1 MLRLFILFLILAS
14 LTACQPSPAGGSD
27 VPVETDPSPTPVPTV
42 TVFPTTI
49 PTVSVSPSPSP
60 TPGADAGGVPV
71 ANTFEQSVKNGSLI
85 LTARL
90 QEGLFSL
97 DLTFPGPASSYNAFQ
112 VLLDVDRDARTG
124 YRSGILGADLLLE
137 NANLLTYTGK
147 GSEWRWMDVTPLELE
162 YRQEG
167 NRTLWEIPL
176 SVWLFTCRAASGKDC
191 TEMLAFAQLADRNW
205 NLVAQVPAM
214 TLRFPSP

>member
-1 MLRLFILFLILAS
+1 
-14 LTACQPSPAGGSD
+14 
-27 VPVETDPSPTPVPTV
+27 V
-42 TVFPTTI
+42 
-49 PTVSVSPSPSP
+49 
-60 TPGADAGGVPV
+60 AD
-71 ANTFEQSVKNGSLI
+71 TFEQSVKNGSLI

-167 NRTLWEIPL
+167 NRTLWEIPP

-191 TEMLAFAQLADRNW
+191 TEMLAFVQLADRDW

>member
-1 MLRLFILFLILAS
+1 LFTDMLRLFILFLILAS
-14 LTACQPSPAGGSD
+14 LTACQPAPAAGSSLSA
-27 VPVETDPSPTPVPTV
+27 PIEATLTP
-42 TVFPTTI
+42 TI

-60 TPGADAGGVPV
+60 TSGTDAVGEGEP
-71 ANTFEQSVKNGSLI
+71 ATATFEQSVKNGSLI

-167 NRTLWEIPL
+167 NRTLWEIPP

-191 TEMLAFAQLADRNW
+191 TEMLTFAQLADRDW